1 MSQISNAKLLDG
13 MGSAQKE
20 KELERTV
27 MRIIEYTRETLKAE
41 TGVETP
47 FEKQD
52 LIEYTKD
59 VIREI
64 KNKSSS

>member
-1 MSQISNAKLLDG
+1 MLDG
-13 MGSAQKE
+13 IGSAQKE
-20 KELERTV
+20 QELERTV
-27 MRIIEYTRETLKAE
+27 MRIMEETSETLKAE
-41 TGVETP
+41 TGVETS

-52 LIEYTKD
+52 VIEYTKD